1 MSDKTVQNSDQ
12 RDFWTDEAGP
22 IWVDQRAAMDALLA
36 PILDSTLARAEL
48 QLGQSVLDIGC
59 GAGTSTLAI
68 AEQIGETGH
77 VTGIDISRTL
87 LDEALTRGLGK
98 SNVAFL
104 DADAQTH
111 PLATGSADRIAS
123 RFGVMFFG
131 DSQAAFRNMSN
142 ALRDDGTMSFS
153 AWGAIADNPFFT
165 LPAQIARQI
174 LGPVPKSDPDAPG
187 PFAFRDPD
195 VINNLLSSAGLSV
208 EINTVHEPLLWA
220 ETPRDRART
229 MCMIGPAHIAIN
241 HHEADAAMKETL
253 LDALSDA
260 LSIYESETGLTI
272 PAQINY
278 VTARKAT

>member
-1 MSDKTVQNSDQ
+1 MSSSTVQNTGQ

-36 PILDSTLARAEL
+36 PILDSTLARADL

-87 LDEALTRGLGK
+87 LDEALTRALGK

-111 PLATGSADRIAS
+111 SLATGSADRIVS

-131 DSQAAFRNMSN
+131 DSQAAFKNMSH
-142 ALRDDGTMSFS
+142 ALRDDGIISFS

-187 PFAFRDPD
+187 PFAFRDLE

-208 EINTVHEPLLWA
+208 EIDTVQEPLLWA
-220 ETPRDRART
+220 ETPRDLART
-229 MCMIGPAHIAIN
+229 MCMIGPAHMAIN
-241 HHEADAAMKETL
+241 YHHADGAMKETL

-260 LSIYESETGLTI
+260 LSIYASETGLTI